1 MPVAAVRA
9 IAPGGVDHAFEAVG
23 SAATIRL
30 AWDVLRP
37 GATATIVGIAPL
49 GVEVSLPAIELIY
62 EKGIRGSYY
71 GSGDAATVMT
81 SMADDIVAGRFPIA
95 DVVSHFTDLDGI
107 EAAFEPDARRR
118 GRALGRG
125 DRRRDR
131 GSAGLTE
138 LTPLERRVTDA
149 IAGRRGE
156 LCDLVCDLVAF
167 DTRAPGPDLAP
178 RDEAA
183 LQEYVAGRMRAAG
196 LAVRVWEPEPAD
208 LPPSRYP
215 IPPGHDF
222 RGRPQLLATAT
233 GAGGGRTL
241 LFNGHVDVVTA
252 EPRELWASDPF
263 VPELRDGRVHG
274 RGACDMKGGVAA
286 MLLATEVLRA
296 LDVPLAGDLVV
307 NTVTDE
313 ESTGAGSL
321 AVAASGLRADG
332 GIIPE
337 PTSLQAWLG
346 ARGSLMPAI
355 TVEGRAGHAGL
366 APEHWT
372 AGGPVNARG
381 EAAGRDRRAA
391 AAAARM
397 AAAAGRAARGAR
409 SRRHRARRR
418 CAAGSGWSPTRPRRR
433 SSATSSTCPG
443 QADADGCGTRV
454 EAEIEA
460 HVLAAAQADPWL
472 ALHPPRFAWA
482 GDVPAGWVEPGE
494 PVAATALD
502 AMAALGLP
510 PAVSSRTTFFDGPT
524 FTRAG
529 IPTIAFGPGDIAE
542 AHAID
547 ESVPV
552 DELVRAAQVLAV
564 AAMRFCGLAA

>member
-1 MPVAAVRA
+1 M
-9 IAPGGVDHAFEAVG
+9 
-23 SAATIRL
+23 
-30 AWDVLRP
+30 
-37 GATATIVGIAPL
+37 
-49 GVEVSLPAIELIY
+49 
-62 EKGIRGSYY
+62 
-71 GSGDAATVMT
+71 
-81 SMADDIVAGRFPIA
+81 
-95 DVVSHFTDLDGI
+95 TDL
-107 EAAFEPDARRR
+107 
-118 GRALGRG
+118 
-125 DRRRDR
+125 
-131 GSAGLTE
+131 S
-138 LTPLERRVTDA
+138 PLERRVADEVER
-149 IAGRRGE
+149 RRGD
-156 LCDLVCDLVAF
+156 LCDLLCDLVAF
-167 DTRAPGPDLAP
+167 DTRAPDPDYAP

-196 LAVRVWEPEPAD
+196 LAVRVWEPEAAD

-215 IPPGHDF
+215 IPAGHHF
-222 RGRPQLLATAT
+222 RGRPQLVATAQ

-241 LFNGHVDVVTA
+241 LLNGHVDVVTV
-252 EPRELWASDPF
+252 EPRELWTSDPF
-263 VPELRDGRVHG
+263 APALRDGRLYG

-346 ARGSLMPAI
+346 TRGSLMPAI
-355 TVEGRAGHAGL
+355 TVDGRAGHAGL

-372 AGGPVNARG
+372 AGGPVNAIEKLQVVLDALQRLRR
-381 EAAGRDRRAA
+381 EWRLRPDAQHDVLAPAGIV
-391 AAAARM
+391 
-397 AAAAGRAARGAR
+397 
-409 SRRHRARRR
+409 
-418 CAAGSGWSPTRPRRR
+418 PTSMGGGQWIVSYPA
-433 SSATSSTCPG
+433 SATLECHVQYVPG
-443 QADADGCGTRV
+443 QADDDGYGTRV

-472 ALHPPRFAWA
+472 ARNPPRFDWP
-482 GDVPAGWVEPGE
+482 GDVPASWVGPEE
-494 PVAATALD
+494 PVSATTLD

-510 PAVSSRTTFFDGPT
+510 PAVASRTTFFDGPT

-529 IPTIAFGPGDIAE
+529 IPTIAFGPGDIAV

-564 AAMRFCGLAA
+564 AAMRFCGLAS